1 MTKNFDELEKQA
13 ETVRTNVLPESNTAG
28 LVGGLF
34 KDIVAKLRE
43 AISSFRNFPSDL
55 IGKLSVRLT
64 KEKVAIDSTRYVY
77 DPGSDTYKESAASA
91 EIPCATMETAGV
103 MSAEDKA
110 LLKKLEEKFDG
121 GSSVGVPSINFSQLD
136 TLNDPTIFCMDGSPT
151 FYGVVASKVGG
162 GSINMGVLRLFSDD
176 MSHVV
181 TQVLTTHQIYDS
193 DKHSWSGHS
202 DSELYT
208 YFRSYNFNAP
218 HLTADKGSW
227 TEWQSYVE
235 PLIKK
240 MILGTGGS
248 VGSIADSKIDEI
260 WNINE

>member
-43 AISSFRNFPSDL
+43 AISTFRKFPSSVTG
-55 IGKLSVRLT
+55 IFSVRPT
-64 KEKVAIDSTRYVY
+64 DKNVVIDSTRYVY
-77 DPGSDTYKESAASA
+77 DSESNTYKESAASA

-110 LLKKLEEKFDG
+110 LLRKLEDNFAG

-136 TLNDPTIFCMDGSPT
+136 TLNDPTTCCMGGSPT

-193 DKHSWSGHS
+193 NKHSWSGHS
-202 DSELYT
+202 DSEIYT
-208 YFRSYNFNAP
+208 YFRSYNFKAP

-227 TEWQSYVE
+227 TEWQPYVE

-248 VGSIADSKIDEI
+248 VTKLENSEIANI
-260 WNINE
+260 WDRN